1 MDLNLLPYTD
11 FSIALRM
18 LDAFSRGVNISKK
31 KKKRK
36 REKLEIALSK
46 NSEKSLSF
54 R

>member
-31 KKKRK
+31 KKKKKK
-36 REKLEIALSK
+36 REKEEKARSK
-46 NSEKSLSF
+46 IYE
-54 R
+54 RAP

>member
-31 KKKRK
+31 KKRK
-36 REKLEIALSK
+36 REQLEIALSE
-46 NSEKSLSF
+46 NSEKSLSS

>member
-31 KKKRK
+31 KKKKKK
-36 REKLEIALSK
+36 RETR
-46 NSEKSLSF
+46 NRTF
-54 R
+54 RKF